1 MTLKD
6 LYDWLAPQ
14 FDGPVRLGSLD
25 GQAERFLALYDAA
38 GEERAPAH
46 ICLGGA
52 ERTHWDELTARLVL
66 RWGSAQPA
74 AEAEARRLWDLF
86 YGKTRLM
93 MGSALVLFADPG
105 PGPRPPPF

>member
-38 GEERAPAH
+38 GGERAPAH

-74 AEAEARRLWDLF
+74 AEAEARRRTLAVADLVDAL
-86 YGKTRLM
+86 RA
-93 MGSALVLFADPG
+93 SAG
-105 PGPRPPPF
+105 ENT

>member
-52 ERTHWDELTARLVL
+52 ERTHWDEP
-66 RWGSAQPA
+66 PA
-74 AEAEARRLWDLF
+74 WCCAGAAP
-86 YGKTRLM
+86 
-93 MGSALVLFADPG
+93 SP
-105 PGPRPPPF
+105 PPRPRHAACGTCFTAKPA